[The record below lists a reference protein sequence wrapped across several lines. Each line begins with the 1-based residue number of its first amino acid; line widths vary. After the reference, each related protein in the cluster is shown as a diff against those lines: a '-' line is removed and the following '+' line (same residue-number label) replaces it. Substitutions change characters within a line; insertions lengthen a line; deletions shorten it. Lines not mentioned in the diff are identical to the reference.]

1 MKAHLARVSLALL
14 STVFLLGCQEQG
26 SGPVGPD
33 GPQFHGTACEKHHK
47 KDEGC
52 GGGGGGGGKD
62 IPVGVTV
69 DGGMNTGTE
78 PPQLMQLAEDE
89 SSLRLAASAPSST
102 KEPYFELANSLTNTG
117 PIGSCVQ
124 TGPGAPNNDWAATLF
139 AELVQP
145 LVAREVAVWIDK
157 TALGGTSETHR
168 IHHADNSEIGGIKIK
183 VFAPTVTV
191 SGSISGN
198 FSATFSGG
206 DIRVSGS
213 PTGKVKD
220 RVHLTCAIQDG
231 DEITFTV
238 VR

>member
-1 MKAHLARVSLALL
+1 MKAHLTKVSLALL
-14 STVFLLGCQEQG
+14 STVFLFGCQEQG

-47 KDEGC
+47 KDAGC
-52 GGGGGGGGKD
+52 EGGGGGGKD

-145 LVAREVAVWIDK
+145 LVAREVVVWIDK

-183 VFAPTVTV
+183 VLAPTVTV
-191 SGSISGN
+191 SGSISGD

-220 RVHLTCAIQDG
+220 RVHLTCAIQPG
-231 DEITFTV
+231 DDITFTV